1 MGQVVETIDA
11 AIAKANPP
19 SGGCKATTVNR
30 DISALK
36 AMLSK
41 AVEWGDLAVNPLQI
55 LKPFKTDDIGVT
67 RFLTESEKRA
77 LRRALDNRQDL
88 TASSTAL
95 HLSREQAEPF
105 MKVNS
110 KIAFIT
116 VEEH

>member
-19 SGGCKATTVNR
+19 YGGCKATKVNR

-41 AVEWGDLAVNPLQI
+41 VVQWRDLAVNPLQK
-55 LKPFKTDDIGVT
+55 LKPIKTDGIGVI
-67 RFLTESEKRA
+67 RFLTESGKKT

-88 TASSTAL
+88 TASRMAL
-95 HLSREQAEPF
+95 HLLREQAEPF

-110 KIAFIT
+110 KVAFIT
-116 VEEH
+116 VAEH